1 MNRIPVVRKVVCIF
15 IRLLFLL
22 TMLGVGTLF
31 GVAAWQVLVAGGLFF
46 GVLLLVPFVFSAIGA
61 IGWLFY
67 CVHRSLRKLKWR
79 IVGVGLLVV
88 WACSSGWFAAQGDV
102 WQNLSDRHLINSI
115 AIVSAFMLFV
125 GAIAFSMIGRVIFNQ
140 LRILFTLERHKNVFW
155 GLSDRDLLLAR
166 SIVNTNVSAEIQVNL
181 NIELSYNAATRARM
195 SDLADTM
202 DAAWVFVDYS
212 SPGRRCHLGHRH
224 YLLSRDGHQNIA
236 LANQIVENFCADVKA
251 CTEKVLYVRAGDVD
265 NEEMFS
271 VWAQGVYEKTG
282 HLVRVVV
289 LKEAEMIARQF
300 VEQYPP
306 STLPGNVL
314 SIGHEA
320 TVSLRKESA
329 KTLLLGFDHTGR
341 AVLNANLCVSSFISE
356 DGRTPVVAPV
366 TVVDMLPE
374 RWERFACAEPEIDQ
388 HKTEYGIEFV
398 PLKVGSKAFE
408 TWLKERCDEFC
419 RIVFCLPNDAF
430 NVREALRIR
439 ELLIEWNLSKA
450 EKELLVRVAD
460 PAMNELQCMRYG
472 VLPLKFFG
480 NLKDV
485 YSIGFLDRDPV
496 ERMASVLNWQWSVN
510 RNDYLDENATA
521 KIKRKRNTAEQ
532 LKEQADDVRRLWEK
546 ASYYNRQASR
556 ASALGGLSFLRLLGV
571 EWRQPLSEEERLSV
585 PKGKRRIS
593 VEDLRVR
600 VSRTRDVM
608 ARTEHLRWMSY
619 LFTQGIRTWD
629 LKTPVSVR
637 DVADAALANAKERH
651 SFVVPNSL
659 AKQTAAFRAH
669 AALIPFDELAEL
681 DARLAHAVNPSECAG
696 LTAVDFEGTKQPNVG
711 GGRHPSSL
719 QGKDYDMWAILPD
732 AMDMSGI
739 EFLVDDR
746 TSAGEQYAVSS
757 SSRLAAILS
766 VVRKVYAWITRE
778 PADKRSEVER
788 DEDLRKHLTESRI
801 ADRVR
806 FCAKCAQLVYNNDT
820 NLSDIPTARAYGGFL
835 KSSIVECSQVGLLR
849 TDKDPVTAFMFDD
862 AISRHSY
869 LSRMI
874 SWGPTRLPYFF
885 NPKNGMILPL
895 YLLPKEERKKYCE
908 KLGIVSRR
916 VLFQRSFLDWLL
928 FHRQPDFAA
937 QVFSFMDGAEA
948 EGKKREKV
956 AIVFR
961 GTATLTDWWEDAI
974 QCFGLTPPQFRLAAD
989 LVRAVC
995 ETTDK
1000 DILLIGH
1007 SEGGGEVQYAL
1018 VKNSLRCWTGKREI
1032 LGVTINSQRLSP
1044 RLLDELRLDVD
1055 EAYAQSHIFNYRTG
1069 PDIVSGWKALGI
1081 DLLGSVYTIGKKGMF
1096 FGIKA
1101 HLIKEFKR
1109 VLEERLSIV
1118 GLNQVSDGIYNK
1130 DK

>member
-1 MNRIPVVRKVVCIF
+1 MNRIPVVRKVVRLI
-15 IRLLFLL
+15 IRSFFLL
-22 TMLGVGTLF
+22 VMIGVGTLL
-31 GVAAWQVLVAGGLFF
+31 GMAAWQVLISGAIFF
-46 GVLLLVPFVFSAIGA
+46 GVVLLVPFVFSALST

-88 WACSSGWFAAQGDV
+88 WACASGWFAAQGDV

-115 AIVSAFMLFV
+115 SIASAFALFA
-125 GAIAFSMIGRVIFNQ
+125 GAIAFSMIGRMIFNQ

-166 SIVNTNVSAEIQVNL
+166 SIVDTDAYAQVQVNL
-181 NIELSYNAATRARM
+181 NVELSYDAATRARM

-212 SPGRRCHLGHRH
+212 SPGKRCHLGRRH

-236 LANQIVENFCADVKA
+236 MANRIVESFCADEKA
-251 CTEKVLYVRAGDVD
+251 YAEKVLYVRAGDID

-289 LKEAEMIARQF
+289 LKEAEMVARQF

-306 STLPGNVL
+306 SALPGNVL
-314 SIGHEA
+314 SIGHDA
-320 TVSLRKESA
+320 TVSLRKDSS

-374 RWERFACAEPEIDQ
+374 RWERFACAEPEIDA
-388 HKTEYGIEFV
+388 HKAEYGIEFV
-398 PLKVGSKAFE
+398 SHKVGSRAFE
-408 TWLKERCDEFC
+408 AWLKERRDEFC
-419 RIVFCLPNDAF
+419 RIVFCLPSDAF
-430 NVREALRIR
+430 NIREALRIR
-439 ELLIEWNLSKA
+439 ELLIEWNLSKL

-460 PAMNELQCMRYG
+460 PAMNELQCMRYD
-472 VLPLKFFG
+472 VLPLRFFG

-485 YSIGFLDRDPV
+485 YSIEFLDCDPV
-496 ERMASVLNWQWSVN
+496 ERIASVLNWQWTVN

-571 EWRQPLSEEERLSV
+571 EWRQPMSEKDRLSV
-585 PKGKRRIS
+585 PKGKRRLS
-593 VEDLRVR
+593 VDDLRDR
-600 VSRTRDVM
+600 VSRARDVM
-608 ARTEHLRWMSY
+608 ARIEHLRWMLY

-629 LKTPVSVR
+629 LKTPVSVQ
-637 DVADAALANAKERH
+637 DVANAVLANAKERH

-659 AKQTAAFRAH
+659 AKQTTAFRAH

-681 DARLAHAVNPSECAG
+681 DVQLACAVNPSECAG
-696 LTAVDFEGTKQPNVG
+696 LTPADFEGTKQPNVG
-711 GGRHPSSL
+711 GGRHPPSL

-732 AMDMSGI
+732 AMDMAGI
-739 EFLVDDR
+739 EFLVDDW
-746 TSAGEQYAVSS
+746 TSAGEQRTVTT
-757 SSRLAAILS
+757 SSRLTAFLS
-766 VVRKVYAWITRE
+766 RARKVYSWITRE
-778 PADKRSEVER
+778 PADKRTEEER
-788 DEDLRKHLTESRI
+788 DEDLRKHLTESRT

-806 FCAKCAQLVYNNDT
+806 FCAKCAQRVYNNDT
-820 NLSDIPTARAYGGFL
+820 DLADVPTARACGEFL
-835 KSSIVECSQVGLLR
+835 KSSIVECCQSGLLR
-849 TDKDPVTAFMFDD
+849 TDKEPVTAFMFDD

-869 LSRMI
+869 LGRMM

-885 NPKNGMILPL
+885 NPKNGLILPL
-895 YLLPKEERKKYCE
+895 YMLPKEARKKYRE

-916 VLFQRSFLDWLL
+916 VLFQRSLVDRIL
-928 FHRQPDFAA
+928 FHRQPDFSA
-937 QVFSFMDGAEA
+937 QVFSFIDETEA
-948 EGKKREKV
+948 EGKKEKV

-1055 EAYAQSHIFNYRTG
+1055 DAYAQKHIINYRTG

-1096 FGIKA
+1096 WGVKA
-1101 HLIKEFKR
+1101 HLIKEFVR
-1109 VLEERLSIV
+1109 VLDGRLALE
-1118 GLNQVSDGIYNK
+1118 GLNQVSEEIPNK